1 MRLVLVFICVLF
13 LALVNG
19 QCPELNV
26 NNILAH
32 LNQLDLIAQGNNGNR
47 AAGSSG
53 YQASLGYILSQ
64 LANTQLVV
72 RMQDFTF
79 TGFAIIGTPVFSKN
93 QPDSRDYV
101 YGVDFRVMSGSG
113 SGVLNTQPVHNVPNV
128 GCDVNDYSS
137 FPSGSIAVVKR
148 GICSFTIKANLARGA
163 GASAIIIVN
172 NAGSSFSGSIDTIL
186 PAYGVSAAVGL
197 DLTNSARVS
206 IDVRTLKETLVT
218 SNIIADTPNAQT
230 QNVIV
235 VGSHLDSVPAGAGI
249 NDNGSGSA
257 TNLELALTFDK
268 CLPNAVNKIRF
279 AWWGGEELG
288 LLGSQFY
295 VNDLVNNNP
304 GELAKIALNLNFDMI
319 GSPNFFYGIYNGS
332 GAAEGIRNR
341 CVQIQRQFEAAIGN
355 MGEPYDLTPFSGR
368 SDYGPFI
375 ENGVAAGGLFSG
387 AEEIK
392 DAAGRSKYKGLA
404 NTPYDPCYHAYCD
417 SFENIN
423 AQGITVLATAAYQ
436 VTEYFA
442 NTAFNTQPTI
452 KPGQKYHIQNPHPD
466 AILQY

>member
-1 MRLVLVFICVLF
+1 LRFFCVFF

-26 NNILAH
+26 NNIVAH
-32 LNQLDLIAQGNNGNR
+32 LDRLDLIAQANNGNR

-53 YQASLGYILSQ
+53 YQATLGYILSQ
-64 LANTQLVV
+64 LAGTKYDV
-72 RMQDFTF
+72 RIQDFTYE
-79 TGFAIIGTPVFSKN
+79 GFAIIGTPLLSK
-93 QPDSRDYV
+93 QPDSKNYV
-101 YGVDFRVMSGSG
+101 YNVDFRVMSGSG
-113 SGVLNTQPVHNVPNV
+113 SGVLNNFPVHNVLNF
-128 GCDVNDYSS
+128 GCEESDYPG
-137 FPSGSIAVVKR
+137 FPALGIAVVLR
-148 GICSFTIKANLARGA
+148 GTCTFTIKADLARAA

-172 NAGSSFSGSIDTIL
+172 TNGGPSFSGAIDTEL

-206 IDVRTLKETLVT
+206 IDVKTLKEILVT

-230 QNVIV
+230 DTVIV

-279 AWWGGEELG
+279 AWWGAEELG
-288 LLGSQFY
+288 LLGSQHY

-319 GSPNFFYGIYNGS
+319 GSPNFFYGVYNGS
-332 GAAEGIRNR
+332 GAAPEIRNR
-341 CVQIQRQFEAAIGN
+341 CVQIQRQFEASIGN

-392 DAAGRSKYKGLA
+392 DAAGRTKYKGLA
-404 NTPYDPCYHAYCD
+404 NAAYDPCYHAYCD
-417 SFENIN
+417 SIENIN
-423 AQGITVLATAAYQ
+423 VDGIKVLATAAYQ

-442 NTAFNTQPTI
+442 NTGFPTLPTI
-452 KPGQKYHIQNPHPD
+452 KPGQKYHIPNPHPD